1 MSTMTSALRALE
13 VRILRRALRNART
26 AVTEDR
32 ERAAARR
39 DAERALRTVRAAGGR
54 VGDRVIR

>member
-32 ERAAARR
+32 ERASARL
-39 DAERALRTVRAAGGR
+39 DAERALRTVRVAGGR